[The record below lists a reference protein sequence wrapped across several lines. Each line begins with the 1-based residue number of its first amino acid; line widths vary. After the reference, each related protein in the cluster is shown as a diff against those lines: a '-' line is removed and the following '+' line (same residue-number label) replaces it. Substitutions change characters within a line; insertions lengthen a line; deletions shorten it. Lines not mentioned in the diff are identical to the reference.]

1 MTDDKEIRD
10 PETEKPE
17 PPEKSGQKISWPWV
31 MGLGAV
37 VVVAAAG
44 VIFWIGAEDRG
55 GTGNSFSSQ
64 MTFPVPGIKELR
76 LDDFLIPL
84 TADPAH
90 TGMSFSLVIRYR
102 DSQWSAMSDHEKIWL
117 RAMIYDTLVKQMQK
131 QKKPPSVE
139 RVAFWADRTLREI
152 YPDRGLDEVIVDNA
166 FML

>member
-1 MTDDKEIRD
+1 
-10 PETEKPE
+10 
-17 PPEKSGQKISWPWV
+17 
-31 MGLGAV
+31 
-37 VVVAAAG
+37 
-44 VIFWIGAEDRG
+44 
-55 GTGNSFSSQ
+55 
-64 MTFPVPGIKELR
+64 
-76 LDDFLIPL
+76 
-84 TADPAH
+84 
-90 TGMSFSLVIRYR
+90 MSFSLVIRYR